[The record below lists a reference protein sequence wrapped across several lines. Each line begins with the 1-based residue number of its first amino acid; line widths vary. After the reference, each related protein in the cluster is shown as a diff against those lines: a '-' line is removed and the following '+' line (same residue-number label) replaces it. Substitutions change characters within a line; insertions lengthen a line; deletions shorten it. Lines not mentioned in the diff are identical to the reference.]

1 LIIDGAWFK
10 KKENCLVV
18 YGDPDLEYVSWWRYS
33 TGERVFEIVEDLR
46 KLKEAGRFVTQRP
59 RLDAGKEPFPTS
71 SINGLEGRFSSFKQ
85 HCRQHRGLSKKRREG
100 YIAWYLR
107 VVVNG
112 KPPTRSGY

>member
-1 LIIDGAWFK
+1 VTSLFIQLIIDGAWFK

-59 RLDAGKEPFPTS
+59 RLDAGKEPFQPLPLTD
-71 SINGLEGRFSSFKQ
+71 L
-85 HCRQHRGLSKKRREG
+85 REG
-100 YIAWYLR
+100 LAVSNNTAGNTEDY
-107 VVVNG
+107 
-112 KPPTRSGY
+112 PRSGVRGI